1 MRIFRLKHLKQ
12 VIDHYIFKI
21 GLTQLNDILLEQH
34 LTNLKSVSTNPLN
47 QKGYAVFS
55 QFDEDGILAE
65 ILERL
70 GISEGQFLEMGVG
83 DGTENNTL
91 NLIANG
97 WSGLWIGGQSLIN
110 SNFSQSDKLKFIKA
124 WITAEN
130 VAELIQSNMVGR
142 IEHFDLIS
150 IDLDGNDHEIW
161 KQVLSKWKAKVI
173 VAEYNGRF
181 DSQTKWSMPYN
192 PSNIWQRDCYF
203 GASFRSLV
211 ILFEF
216 FGYSVVAT
224 SLNGTNLFL
233 VSNDYVSKFADV
245 PRSLDEIYNPARN
258 FLFKNRYRV
267 GISLFNS
274 ITGNSLTDTSI

>member
-1 MRIFRLKHLKQ
+1 MGFYNHLKS
-12 VIDHYIFKI
+12 VIDHYIFKV
-21 GLTQLNDILLEQH
+21 GLIQGNDILLAQY
-34 LTNLKSVSTNPLN
+34 LGDLKSESSNPLN
-47 QKGYAVFS
+47 RKGSAVFS
-55 QFDEDGILAE
+55 QFDEDGIIAE
-65 ILERL
+65 IIERI
-70 GISEGQFLEMGVG
+70 GVTKGQFLEMGVG

-91 NLIANG
+91 NLLANG

-110 SNFSQSDKLKFIKA
+110 PNFSQSDKLKFVKA

-130 VAELIQSNMVGR
+130 VGELIQSNTVVP

-161 KQVLSKWKAKVI
+161 KQVLTKWRSKVI

-192 PSNIWQRDCYF
+192 PSHIWNRDCYF
-203 GASFRSLV
+203 GASFRSMV
-211 ILFEF
+211 TLFEF

-233 VSNDYVSKFADV
+233 VSNDYISKFADV
-245 PRSLDEIYNPARN
+245 PSSLDEIYNPARN
-258 FLFKNRYRV
+258 LLFKNRYRV
-267 GISLFNS
+267 GIRLFNS
-274 ITGNSLTDTSI
+274 IAGNSLTDTSI